1 MQNMR
6 FLTRRAK
13 ARTRPKPSSGSPE
26 LLDTLNNTENSRL
39 AFGSSTSRK
48 QAFRFSKEHVMSFGL
63 SAPVARFVRAI
74 ASSALAAAVV
84 AVGAQ
89 VDTLKDIVVDVVRGV
104 PGLSVDSETTIAFV
118 AVAVV
123 VAVVQAADKHFRD
136 AGLYS
141 NHLE

>member
-1 MQNMR
+1 
-6 FLTRRAK
+6 
-13 ARTRPKPSSGSPE
+13 
-26 LLDTLNNTENSRL
+26 
-39 AFGSSTSRK
+39 
-48 QAFRFSKEHVMSFGL
+48 MSFGL
-63 SAPVARFVRAI
+63 SAPVARFVRAV

-89 VDTLKDIVVDVVRGV
+89 VDTIKDIVVDVVRGV